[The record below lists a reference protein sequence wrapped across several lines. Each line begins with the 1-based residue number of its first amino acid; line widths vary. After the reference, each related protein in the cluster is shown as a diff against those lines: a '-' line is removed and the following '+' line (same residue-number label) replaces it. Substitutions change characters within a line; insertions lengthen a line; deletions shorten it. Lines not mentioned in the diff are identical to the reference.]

1 MLKCILSALCVA
13 VLLPVCGAGLPGQ
26 GEALELEVANQ
37 FKYRM
42 SLNEKTPHYSA
53 YDLNYPSPDA
63 AGTFGDIRAVYYLP
77 ADIAGGGREMKPRP
91 AVIVLHILGGNG
103 ALSNL
108 FCASLASNGIPAIM
122 FYMPIFSGRCPG
134 GSRRAMLERPDGGE
148 LLVKALELSLL
159 EISRT
164 VELLRSRPEVNPEKI
179 SLLGTSL
186 GGIIGAVA
194 LAREPRFDR
203 AALLLAGGNLDK
215 IIGHS
220 DETAEM
226 RKAIDNMPAATKENL
241 ASGFAALDPLHGA
254 AALVPLAREGRLL
267 MYNAEND
274 EVVPP
279 ECTAE
284 FAEKAGMSGKVRI
297 LPGVGHYTAIVV
309 LPQLLD
315 ELAAFFRDETVPE
328 TAFPPESDDQAV
340 IREVFRRLSWLVRF
354 NPSPG
359 HCFYIDAAFSY
370 EEDGQTVARGN
381 VTAARGDGNQYKITL
396 SGDKLP
402 VKFDKLQVG
411 CDAAPWIISTD
422 GSLFRG
428 TLDPEGKSPADF
440 FDSRARTYRDMA
452 AGIFDMAAMGML
464 APLKKFCS
472 LTLSRGDDGNRQVEV
487 NIQNRDFILILLKPG
502 TADPA
507 RLTYKSHRDSGEIV
521 FNTWALDTPAD
532 PRLFSPG
539 APKNGKIVEVSEK
552 DLNRVLAAVVNFLV
566 EGVYEK

>member
-1 MLKCILSALCVA
+1 MSKRILSVLCMA

-26 GEALELEVANQ
+26 GEALELEAANQ

-42 SLNEKTPHYSA
+42 SLNEKTSHYSA

-63 AGTFGDIRAVYYLP
+63 AGTFGGIRAVYYLP
-77 ADIAGGGREMKPRP
+77 ADIAGGGEAKPRP
-91 AVIVLHILGGNG
+91 AVIVLHILGGDG
-103 ALSNL
+103 ALSNM
-108 FCASLASNGIPAIM
+108 FCAHFASNGIPAIM
-122 FYMPIFSGRCPG
+122 FYMPLFSGRCPG

-148 LLVKALELSLL
+148 LLVKALELSVS
-159 EISRT
+159 EVSRT

-179 SLLGTSL
+179 GLLGTSL
-186 GGIIGAVA
+186 GGIVGAAA

-220 DETAEM
+220 EETAEM
-226 RKAIDNMPAATKENL
+226 RKAIDRMPAAAKENL
-241 ASGFAALDPLHGA
+241 ASGLAALDPLHGA
-254 AALVPLAREGRLL
+254 AALVPLARAGRLL

-284 FAEKAGMSGKVRI
+284 FAERAGMGGKVRI
-297 LPGVGHYTAIVV
+297 IPGVGHYTAIVV
-309 LPQLLD
+309 LPRLLD
-315 ELAAFFRDETVPE
+315 ELVAFFRDETVPE
-328 TAFPPESDDQAV
+328 PAFPPESDDQAV
-340 IREVFRRLSWLVRF
+340 IREVFRRLSRLVRF
-354 NPSPG
+354 DPSPG

-370 EEDGQTVARGN
+370 EEDGKTAARGN
-381 VTAARGDGNQYKITL
+381 VTAARGDGNQYKIIVR
-396 SGDKLP
+396 GDKLP
-402 VKFDKLQVG
+402 VKFDTLQVG
-411 CDAAPWIISTD
+411 CDTAPWVISTD

-428 TLDPEGKSPADF
+428 VLDPEGKSPADF
-440 FDSRARTYRDMA
+440 FDSRVRTCRDMA

-472 LTLSRGDDGNRQVEV
+472 LTLSRDGDGNRQVEV
-487 NIQNRDFILILLKPG
+487 NIRNRDFILIRLKPG
-502 TADPA
+502 AADPA
-507 RLTYKSHRDSGEIV
+507 RLTYRSPGKNGEII

-532 PRLFSPG
+532 PRLFAPG
-539 APKNGKIVEVSEK
+539 TPKNGKTVEVSEK

-566 EGVYEK
+566 EGVYER